1 MKTKSGLIFELSG
14 GIGNQL
20 FQVAAGISV
29 ALKTSE
35 VVSFDVSRIGS
46 GTSSRYENVFDGLQ
60 ICPKIEPNFRIVK
73 SRSLNI
79 LNSLSF
85 RNSTI
90 SYLDS
95 KIRRIYNSSQ
105 VGYDENI
112 FKLSNQSRIRGYFQS
127 YKYYQVL
134 KDSGYVIDFHR
145 DSFSDTYKDLENR
158 VDFIND
164 IAVHIRRGDYIGHS
178 DSIGLLSSA
187 YFDNAISAM
196 DFPGKIVVFSDHVV
210 PDSFFSSGYEVIDTS
225 DFLSESPFESLE
237 FMSRFKNIAL
247 SNSTF
252 SWWAAALGEQPK
264 NVVAPSP
271 WFLNLDQPEFLFP
284 ENWKSIKSNWLI

>member
-1 MKTKSGLIFELSG
+1 MNTKRGLVFELSG

-35 VVSFDVSRIGS
+35 GVSFDLSRIGS
-46 GTSSRYENVFDGLQ
+46 GTSSRYENIFEGLQ
-60 ICPKIEPNFRIVK
+60 ICPKIEPSFKIIN
-73 SRSLNI
+73 SRSPKL
-79 LNSLSF
+79 LDSLAF
-85 RNSTI
+85 RNSTF

-95 KIRRIYNSSQ
+95 KIRRIYNSNQ

-112 FKLSNQSRIRGYFQS
+112 YKLSRQSRIRGYFQS

-134 KDSGYVIDFHR
+134 KDAGYGLQFH
-145 DSFSDTYKDLENR
+145 SETFSDTYKDLESS

-164 IAVHIRRGDYIGHS
+164 IAVHIRRGDYIEHS

-187 YFDNAISAM
+187 YFENAISAM
-196 DFPGKIVVFSDHVV
+196 GSSGKVVVFSDNVV
-210 PDSFFSSGYEVIDTS
+210 SKSFFSRDYEVIDTS
-225 DFLSESPFESLE
+225 GFLSESPFESLE
-237 FMSRFKNIAL
+237 FMSRFRNITL

-252 SWWAAALGEQPK
+252 SWWAAALGRQPK

-284 ENWKSIKSNWLI
+284 ENWKSVKSNWVT